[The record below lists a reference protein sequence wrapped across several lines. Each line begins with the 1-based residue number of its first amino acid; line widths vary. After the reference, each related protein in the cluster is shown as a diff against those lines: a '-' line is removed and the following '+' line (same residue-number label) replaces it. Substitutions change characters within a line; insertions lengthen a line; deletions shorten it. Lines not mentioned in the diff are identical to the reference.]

1 MTQRIYHL
9 NEQGQLDP
17 MMEEQFALEDKLQEL
32 VANHPG
38 LLSGEQ
44 MNPDNP
50 RRFIL
55 TGREQGI
62 ADIVGGCHRWSLD
75 HLLIDQDAIPTLV
88 EAKRSANSEIR
99 RSIIGQIEK
108 SPRDRPGALII
119 AVFLVGRLNP
129 QRPTPRPAPRSSGPW
144 GASRRSG
151 VFWEPPTRRPP
162 RVPVRP

>member
-44 MNPDNP
+44 MNPDNS

-55 TGREQGI
+55 TGQAQGI
-62 ADIVGGCHRWSLD
+62 ADIVGGGHRWSLE

-88 EAKRSANSEIR
+88 EAKR
-99 RSIIGQIEK
+99 
-108 SPRDRPGALII
+108 
-119 AVFLVGRLNP
+119 
-129 QRPTPRPAPRSSGPW
+129 
-144 GASRRSG
+144 
-151 VFWEPPTRRPP
+151 
-162 RVPVRP
+162 